1 MHRVVLDTN
10 VIVSGLNFPKSKP
23 AELLDL
29 VARGKLA
36 NFTSAFILNE
46 TTRNLTLKF
55 SWTAEEVE
63 SASLWLK
70 TFSTLV
76 NPGIRISVVS
86 CEPDNRILEC
96 AVEAQAN
103 YIITGDH
110 HLLDLKTY
118 QEIKILTPAESLVEM
133 FESL

>member
-1 MHRVVLDTN
+1 MLKVVLDTN
-10 VIVSGLNFPKSKP
+10 VIISGLIFPKSKP
-23 AELLDL
+23 ARLLDM
-29 VARGKLA
+29 VASGELT

-46 TTRNLTLKF
+46 TSRNLILKF
-55 SWTAEEVE
+55 SWAEEEAE

-96 AVEAQAN
+96 ALEAQAN

-118 QEIKILTPAESLVEM
+118 QEIKILTPAESLLEM
-133 FESL
+133 F

>member
-1 MHRVVLDTN
+1 
-10 VIVSGLNFPKSKP
+10 
-23 AELLDL
+23 

-36 NFTSAFILNE
+36 NFTSAFILTE
-46 TTRNLTLKF
+46 TTRNLILKF
-55 SWTAEEVE
+55 SWTEEEAE

-96 AVEAQAN
+96 ALESEAN

-118 QEIKILTPAESLVEM
+118 KGVKILTPAESLVEI
-133 FESL
+133 F

>member
-1 MHRVVLDTN
+1 M
-10 VIVSGLNFPKSKP
+10 SSFQGLIFPRANQP
-23 AELLDL
+23 GCLIW
-29 VARGKLA
+29 VARGKFA

-46 TTRNLTLKF
+46 TTRNLILKF
-55 SWTAEEVE
+55 SWTEEE
-63 SASLWLK
+63 SKSASLWLK

-76 NPGIRISVVS
+76 KPGIRISVIS

-96 AVEAQAN
+96 ALEAQAN

-118 QEIKILTPAESLVEM
+118 QEIKILTPAEFLVEM
-133 FESL
+133 F

>member
-1 MHRVVLDTN
+1 MHKVVLDTN
-10 VIVSGLNFPKSKP
+10 VIISGLIFPKSKP
-23 AELLDL
+23 ASLLDL

-36 NFTSAFILNE
+36 NFTSAFILTE
-46 TTRNLTLKF
+46 TTRNLILKF
-55 SWTAEEVE
+55 SWTEEEAE

-96 AVEAQAN
+96 ALESEAN

-118 QEIKILTPAESLVEM
+118 KGVKILTPAESLVEI
-133 FESL
+133 F

>member
-1 MHRVVLDTN
+1 MLKVVLDTN
-10 VIVSGLNFPKSKP
+10 VIISGLIFPKSKP
-23 AELLDL
+23 ARLLDL

-46 TTRNLTLKF
+46 TTRNLILKF
-55 SWTAEEVE
+55 SWTEAESK

-76 NPGIRISVVS
+76 KPGMRISVVS

-96 AVEAQAN
+96 ALEGQAN
-103 YIITGDH
+103 CIITGDH
-110 HLLDLKTY
+110 HLLDLKIY
-118 QEIKILTPAESLVEM
+118 QGIKILTPAESLVEM
-133 FESL
+133 F

>member
-1 MHRVVLDTN
+1 MLKVVLDTN
-10 VIVSGLNFPKSKP
+10 VIISGLNFPKSKP
-23 AELLDL
+23 ARLLDL
-29 VARGKLA
+29 VAHGRLA

-46 TTRNLTLKF
+46 TTRNLILKF
-55 SWTAEEVE
+55 SWTAEEAE

-76 NPGIRISVVS
+76 KPDKRISVVS

-96 AVEAQAN
+96 ALEAQAN

-110 HLLDLKTY
+110 HLLDLKAY
-118 QEIKILTPAESLVEM
+118 QGIKILTPAESLSEM
-133 FESL
+133 V